1 MAAGADLR
9 EKTVRTGRGPLG
21 PASASWLPHEIHE
34 TPPTSLTGG
43 KSSSDSRNSAGRHT
57 DSWETILNYISTTT
71 TRTGLQV
78 RSVRAR
84 QQYQTG
90 AKITKQQMAGLKLVQ
105 NENLPQWNYDIH
117 LRETD
122 SESELP
128 SPCLRSELLPACLR
142 QGSTPSPGGSPKLA
156 HQPKFASQNGH
167 YRPIASFSPAENGSC
182 S

>member
-1 MAAGADLR
+1 MAVVAPLNR
-9 EKTVRTGRGPLG
+9 RHRTRY
-21 PASASWLPHEIHE
+21 S
-34 TPPTSLTGG
+34 PPNCRHLTSLTGG
-43 KSSSDSRNSAGRHT
+43 KSSSDSRNWAGRHI
-57 DSWETILNYISTTT
+57 DSWETILNYISSTT
-71 TRTGLQV
+71 TRTGLRV

-84 QQYQTG
+84 QQHQTG

-105 NENLPQWNYDIH
+105 NGNLPQWNCDIH

-142 QGSTPSPGGSPKLA
+142 QCSTPSPGGIAETRSPA
-156 HQPKFASQNGH
+156 QFASQNGH